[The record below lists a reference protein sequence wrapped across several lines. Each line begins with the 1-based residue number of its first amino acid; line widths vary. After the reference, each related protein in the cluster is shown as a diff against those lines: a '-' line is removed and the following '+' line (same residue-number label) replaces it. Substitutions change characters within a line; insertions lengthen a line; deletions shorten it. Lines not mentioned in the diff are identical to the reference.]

1 MPGLPIRGIA
11 TALGLTS
18 VIAAGP
24 LVAAPAAP
32 SVATKPIPD
41 NASRL
46 SALLN
51 PADRMVQVGMKAFDA
66 GVDSALKKSPEDA
79 AVYTQNPGLLEA
91 VLDAGRPVMRKHLET
106 AIPTQQRRFAEFYA
120 QKFSAEEIDQ
130 LISFYSTPTGA
141 KVVAAIYEGLDLA
154 KLAEGM
160 DREGHLT
167 LTSSQVH
174 DANTSAVSHLPDA
187 FNAEDWEAVLVFSVT
202 PVHAK
207 LTRLAPEFNQLVA
220 DIGNEPDPALD
231 AEIDKAVEIAVKA
244 YFAQKKEKSAH

>member
-1 MPGLPIRGIA
+1 MKAIA
-11 TALGLTS
+11 AALGLAFA
-18 VIAAGP
+18 IASSP
-24 LVAAPAAP
+24 VVAAPSAA
-32 SVATKPIPD
+32 ATQSIPD

-46 SALLN
+46 SAILN
-51 PADRMVQVGMKAFDA
+51 PMDKMLQVGMKAFDA
-66 GVDSALKKSPEDA
+66 GVDSALTKNPEDA
-79 AVYTQNPGLLEA
+79 AVYTQNPGLLET

-106 AIPTQQRRFAEFYA
+106 TIPTQQRRFAQFYA
-120 QKFSAEEIDQ
+120 QKFSADEIDQ

-160 DREGHLT
+160 DKKGNLT
-167 LTSSQVH
+167 LTSNQVH

-187 FNAEDWEAVLVFSVT
+187 FNAEDWKAVLVFSVT

-207 LTRLAPEFNQLVA
+207 LNRLAPEFNQLVA

-231 AEIDKAVEIAVKA
+231 AEIDKAVETAVKA
-244 YFAQKKEKSAH
+244 YFAKKKEKSAH